1 MKHNNQVVIVK
12 ILNKSEVL
20 RLKQSDHVYSELCI
34 LSEVSHPFIIEMY
47 GFAQDQLNLYF
58 IQEYLSGGDL
68 YNLLMIQGEIPS
80 EQAKFYAIQISL
92 VFQYLHMLRIIYR
105 DLKPEN
111 LVLAVNGYLK
121 LIDFGFAKKIEGK
134 TYTMCGTPN
143 YMAPEIIN
151 NKGHSFP
158 VDWWTL
164 GILVYEF
171 MVGTDPF
178 NDEDTYIVYQK
189 IIKGKMKFPR
199 NFDKDAKSFI
209 KHLLVA
215 DVNKRYGCLNNCKE
229 IFEHRW
235 FKSID
240 IYKLLSL
247 ELSSPFKPQINK

>member
-47 GFAQDQLNLYF
+47 GFAQDQFNLYF

-80 EQAKFYAIQISL
+80 EQAKFL
-92 VFQYLHMLRIIYR
+92 VVVIVLVWVLV
-105 DLKPEN
+105 LN